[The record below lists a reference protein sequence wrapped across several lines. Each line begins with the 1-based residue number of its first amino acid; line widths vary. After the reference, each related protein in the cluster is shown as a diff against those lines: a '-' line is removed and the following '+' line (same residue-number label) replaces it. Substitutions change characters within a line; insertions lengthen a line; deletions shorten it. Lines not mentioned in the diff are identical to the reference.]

1 MVLVIA
7 VAAALGDTLLWWM
20 GTAGH
25 LPLGVVFVLHL
36 LFSATIACAIFPFAH
51 ARGALLLIATGVLFM
66 GPFGAVG
73 AVAMVLFAVVP
84 DDTDFKS
91 YRLALG
97 PKGQEDF
104 VSVQRIGTRSDRN
117 LMSFHDVMRWG
128 TRKEKQTTLR
138 RMAEHYSP
146 AFASA
151 LKLAMR
157 DPTSEIRS
165 EAGAAAE
172 AILTGLEARARASA
186 VEAAEAN
193 DEVKPRAL
201 ADYGDAEQAIVR
213 CGLASA
219 QRVDRARRAA
229 LRAYGEARRMDPN
242 WVNLRLKAAKAL
254 FESGATVEAA
264 RESSAAL
271 EEDDPSGAT
280 LGIHLETLFAL
291 GRFADIRRI
300 LAENPPAGG
309 MRRAAALW
317 RALPPTRG
325 SAGGGGRGGQRHA

>member
-7 VAAALGDTLLWWM
+7 IVAALGDTLLWWM
-20 GTAGH
+20 GAAGH
-25 LPLGVVFVLHL
+25 LPLSVVFVLHL
-36 LFSATIACAIFPFAH
+36 LLSVIIACTIFLLVY
-51 ARGALLLIATGVLFM
+51 ARGALLMIASGVLFM
-66 GPFGAVG
+66 GPFGAAG
-73 AVAMVLFAVVP
+73 AVAMVLFAAVS

-104 VSVQRIGTRSDRN
+104 MPVQRMGARSDRN

-128 TRKEKQTTLR
+128 TRKEKQTALR
-138 RMAEHYSP
+138 RMVEHYSP

-151 LKLAMR
+151 LKLAMH

-172 AILTGLEARARASA
+172 AILTGLEARARTAF
-186 VEAAEAN
+186 EKAAEAN
-193 DEVKPRAL
+193 DKVRSRAL

-213 CGLASA
+213 CGLAST
-219 QRVDRARRAA
+219 QRVDRARSAA
-229 LRAYGEARRMDPN
+229 LGAYGEARRIDPD
-242 WVNLRLKAAKAL
+242 WITLRLKTAKAL

-271 EEDDPSGAT
+271 EGDDPSGTA

-300 LAENPPAGG
+300 LAENSPVGSV
-309 MRRAAALW
+309 RRAAALW
-317 RALPPTRG
+317 RALPPIPET
-325 SAGGGGRGGQRHA
+325 AGQGEPHHA